1 MFSEA
6 NLVNRSTNILQYAV
20 GQDQEPTTAAFYKI
34 AFVQVSHNKNI
45 L

>member
-20 GQDQEPTTAAFYKI
+20 GQDQEPITAAFYKI